1 MEALSSQSSIA
12 SVSDK
17 QPSGDTFR
25 FSMIFW
31 ITFLV
36 FLFIAVLSTC
46 LRLPWRSWLPGAE
59 GSSSLLR
66 DVRSAVYT
74 LMSHL
79 T

>member
-1 MEALSSQSSIA
+1 MEALSSQTSIA
-12 SVSDK
+12 TVNDK

-25 FSMIFW
+25 ISIIFW
-31 ITFLV
+31 TIFMVFLV
-36 FLFIAVLSTC
+36 IAVLSTC

-59 GSSSLLR
+59 GSSSLLS

>member
-17 QPSGDTFR
+17 QPSGDAVR
-25 FSMIFW
+25 FSIIFW

-36 FLFIAVLSTC
+36 FLLIAVLSTC
-46 LRLPWRSWLPGAE
+46 LRLLWRSWLPGAE
-59 GSSSLLR
+59 GSSSLLS